1 MNDSEKILIL
11 HRLQRAEYTL
21 SEAAYLAEGNFNAGA
36 ASSTYFACFYA
47 VSALLLT
54 RNLSSKTHRG
64 TRILFAQHIVS
75 EGLVDSSASKIY
87 NRLFEY
93 RQESDY
99 DDFPEISPETAS
111 QLIAEA
117 RTFVAEISALTLKAL
132 A

>member
-1 MNDSEKILIL
+1 MDEMTKEIVRHRL
-11 HRLQRAEYTL
+11 HRAE
-21 SEAAYLAEGNFNAGA
+21 EALTEATYLLTGNFVLSA
-36 ASSTYFACFYA
+36 ASSAYYACCYA

-54 RNLSSKTHRG
+54 ENYTSKTHKG
-64 TRILFAQHIVS
+64 SRILFTKHFITTERISTAAGKFYSNIF
-75 EGLVDSSASKIY
+75 D
-87 NRLFEY
+87 Y